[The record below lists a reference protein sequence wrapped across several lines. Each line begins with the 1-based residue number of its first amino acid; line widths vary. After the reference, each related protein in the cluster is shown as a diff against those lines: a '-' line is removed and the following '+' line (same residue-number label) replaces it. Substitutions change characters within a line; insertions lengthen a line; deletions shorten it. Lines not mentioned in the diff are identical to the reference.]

1 MGWDGKGAR
10 GGGGVKLSEAKRE
23 KKIMNLI
30 TIVVLN
36 QILT

>member
-1 MGWDGKGAR
+1 MGWEGSK
-10 GGGGVKLSEAKRE
+10 GVKLSEAKRE

>member
-10 GGGGVKLSEAKRE
+10 GGGVKLSETKRE